1 MKKTGK
7 QIDFYSGLSFLTFGP
22 FYVLTNAMLKTVKFF
37 DDALTDVIPSY
48 LQKLIDHT
56 TIFSDRTMFIMLF
69 MIASIIVNYLKGE
82 LTRIYQFI
90 FMNEMT
96 WKSLYKFLFKSD
108 GNKSVSGMHKAVF
121 IYYYLFN
128 NFSIWDP
135 EAGIAYNT
143 GMIFFK
149 SLGFILWL
157 IFVIVCFAAIFKPML
172 CFTTLIHFG
181 IVFFYSMFCIPYD
194 TKTWS
199 IKNTINIMRSMC
211 FDMNMNSVL
220 FDPYTDNEYK
230 QMFEAGYKGVF
241 KLVPYGIMIYAFAVV
256 IPDIMN
262 LGVDSVKW
270 SMLALSIASIVG
282 ISVSGIREYFIVN
295 KIIKDV
301 KTAIDDQIEDFKSID
316 WDGINADQT
325 RILQHLKKTS
335 EQVVLGQ

>member
-1 MKKTGK
+1 
-7 QIDFYSGLSFLTFGP
+7 
-22 FYVLTNAMLKTVKFF
+22 
-37 DDALTDVIPSY
+37 
-48 LQKLIDHT
+48 
-56 TIFSDRTMFIMLF
+56 
-69 MIASIIVNYLKGE
+69 
-82 LTRIYQFI
+82 
-90 FMNEMT
+90 MT
-96 WKSLYKFLFKSD
+96 WKSLYKFLFKSE

-135 EAGIAYNT
+135 DAGIAYNT
-143 GMIFFK
+143 GMVFFK
-149 SLGFILWL
+149 SISFILWI

-199 IKNTINIMRSMC
+199 IKNTINIMRSMS

-230 QMFEAGYKGVF
+230 QMFEAGYKGLF
-241 KLVPYGIMIYAFAVV
+241 KLLPYGIMIYAFAVV
-256 IPDIMN
+256 IPDIMKLN
-262 LGVDSVKW
+262 VDAAKW
-270 SMLALSIASIVG
+270 SMLALAIASIVG

-301 KTAIDDQIEDFKSID
+301 NTAIDDQIEDFKSID

>member
-1 MKKTGK
+1 
-7 QIDFYSGLSFLTFGP
+7 
-22 FYVLTNAMLKTVKFF
+22 
-37 DDALTDVIPSY
+37 
-48 LQKLIDHT
+48 
-56 TIFSDRTMFIMLF
+56 
-69 MIASIIVNYLKGE
+69 
-82 LTRIYQFI
+82 
-90 FMNEMT
+90 MNEMT
-96 WKSLYKFLFKSD
+96 WKSLYKFLFKSE

-128 NFSIWDP
+128 NLSIWDTD
-135 EAGIAYNT
+135 AGITYNI

-149 SLGFILWL
+149 TLGFILWL
-157 IFVIVCFAAIFKPML
+157 IFVIVCFSAIFKPML
-172 CFTTLIHFG
+172 SFTTLIHFG

-199 IKNTINIMRSMC
+199 IKNTINVMRSMW

-230 QMFEAGYKGVF
+230 QMFEAGYKGMF

-256 IPDIMN
+256 IPDIMKID
-262 LGVDSVKW
+262 VDAAKW
-270 SMLALSIASIVG
+270 SMLALAIASIVG

-301 KTAIDDQIEDFKSID
+301 QTAINDQIEDFKNID
-316 WDGINADQT
+316 WHGINTDQT